1 MLNILLVIFGV
12 LFIFLCGLLVLLVL
26 IQPGKSD
33 GMANMGGQQ
42 LNAPS
47 AFAETLGVADS
58 DRQLFR
64 FTSGLGITFFVLC
77 LLLTYMGNARDRRSG
92 ATDMLDSPT
101 STAPISIPASSGS

>member
-1 MLNILLVIFGV
+1 MLNIALVVFGV
-12 LFIFLCGLLVLLVL
+12 LFLFLCGFLVLLVL

-33 GMANMGGQQ
+33 GLSSMGGQQ

-64 FTSGLGITFFVLC
+64 FTSGLGIAFFVLC
-77 LLLTYMGNARDRRSG
+77 LLLTYMGNARDRRTG
-92 ATDMLDSPT
+92 ATDALDASTT
-101 STAPISIPASSGS
+101 STPITIPLGSGS